1 MHKQT
6 ALTILAECEF
16 KPFDEMDWMAF
27 AGCESKFPLI
37 CDNRN
42 DYVIIMDGGSF
53 SFYPTESN
61 ESDMAEW
68 HMFKM
73 GDLV

>member
-1 MHKQT
+1 MNKQT

-27 AGCESKFPLI
+27 GGCESKFPLI

-42 DYVIIMDGGSF
+42 DFVIIMDGGSF
-53 SFYPTESN
+53 TFYPANDKYGLDEWYTFN
-61 ESDMAEW
+61 LGDM
-68 HMFKM
+68 
-73 GDLV
+73 L